1 LYSTKASRASDL
13 SKKDAKAVTSRR
25 SAAALMAR
33 IAAFCQ
39 KGCPKRAGA
48 SAKKKAK
55 SRQKN
60 ENKRCA
66 SFAVRKSPVAV
77 TGLCAVKLSISY
89 LLWQN

>member
-1 LYSTKASRASDL
+1 LQR
-13 SKKDAKAVTSRR
+13 
-25 SAAALMAR
+25 
-33 IAAFCQ
+33 F
-39 KGCPKRAGA
+39 
-48 SAKKKAK
+48 AKKVAQKELVQVQRK
-55 SRQKN
+55 RQRVGKKN